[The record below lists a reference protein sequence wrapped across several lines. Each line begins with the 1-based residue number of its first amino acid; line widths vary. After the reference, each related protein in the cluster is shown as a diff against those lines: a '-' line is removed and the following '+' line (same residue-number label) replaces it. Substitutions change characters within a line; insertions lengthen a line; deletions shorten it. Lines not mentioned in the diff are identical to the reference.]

1 MEQVCMVY
9 DGMGSIS
16 YLLLAGL
23 TMAEKKLDSEWSGN
37 ILRNVW
43 YDEWKDTITFENKQW
58 TDPIL
63 KLNKEVRKDW
73 DSRKSGGHGEW
84 HQIASIPLIVV
95 EQLMKEGIW
104 NNTERLHKWLNDRDN
119 VMFRTSST
127 IL

>member
-1 MEQVCMVY
+1 
-9 DGMGSIS
+9 MGNSGN
-16 YLLLAGL
+16 LLLAGL
-23 TMAEKKLDSEWSGN
+23 TMAEKKLDSEWSGEL
-37 ILRNVW
+37 LRNVW

-73 DSRKSGGHGEW
+73 DSRKSGGRGEW

-104 NNTERLHKWLNDRDN
+104 DNTERLHKWLNDRDN
-119 VMFRTSST
+119 IMFRTSST

>member
-1 MEQVCMVY
+1 MEQVYMVY

-58 TDPIL
+58 VDPIL
-63 KLNKEVRKDW
+63 KLNKEVRK
-73 DSRKSGGHGEW
+73 
-84 HQIASIPLIVV
+84 
-95 EQLMKEGIW
+95 
-104 NNTERLHKWLNDRDN
+104 RLGY
-119 VMFRTSST
+119 
-127 IL
+127 

>member
-1 MEQVCMVY
+1 MEQVYMVY

-58 TDPIL
+58 VDPIL

-73 DSRKSGGHGEW
+73 DSRSSGGRGEW

-104 NNTERLHKWLNDRDN
+104 DNTERLHKWLNDRDN
-119 VMFRTSST
+119 IMFRTSTT